1 MDTNITDTQNPF
13 PSAPE
18 PRSGN
23 IGALSA
29 AVIIVLLV
37 AAGGFYFFYMQ
48 QQQQQQQQAQDAQ
61 VQEAGEQSSAAQKPD
76 DTSVNS
82 IEADLGATQTAG
94 GEQDVSSLNDAL

>member
-1 MDTNITDTQNPF
+1 MDTNITDTQSPF

-48 QQQQQQQQAQDAQ
+48 EQQQQTQDAQ
-61 VQEAGEQSSAAQKPD
+61 VQEAGEQSAATPAAD

-82 IEADLGATQTAG
+82 IEADLNATQTSGA
-94 GEQDVSSLNDAL
+94 EQDVSSLNDAL